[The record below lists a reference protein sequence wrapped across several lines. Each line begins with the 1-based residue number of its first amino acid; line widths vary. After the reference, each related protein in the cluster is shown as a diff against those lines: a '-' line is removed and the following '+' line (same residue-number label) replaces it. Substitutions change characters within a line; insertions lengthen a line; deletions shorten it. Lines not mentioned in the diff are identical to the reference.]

1 MPISKNQLRWL
12 MAAAAVALLAV
23 LISSTLHQTR
33 LKYEVCVNFHGNS
46 HCATAEGSTAE
57 EAIRSA
63 RDIDCQLLSN
73 GRDENVVCLDTEPAS
88 VREIH

>member
-1 MPISKNQLRWL
+1 MPITKTQLRWL
-12 MAAAAVALLAV
+12 MVAAAAVLLAV

-33 LKYEVCVNFHGNS
+33 LKYEVCVTFNGGS
-46 HCATAEGSTAE
+46 HCATAEGARPE

-73 GRDENVVCLDTEPAS
+73 GRDENVRCMGAEPTS
-88 VREIH
+88 VRELH

>member
-1 MPISKNQLRWL
+1 MAISKTQLRWL
-12 MAAAAVALLAV
+12 MVAGAAVLLAV

-33 LKYEVCVNFHGNS
+33 LKYEVCVRFHEAS
-46 HCATAEGSTAE
+46 HCATAEGATPD

-73 GRDENVVCLDTEPAS
+73 GRDDNVRCLDTQPTS
-88 VREIH
+88 VREVR